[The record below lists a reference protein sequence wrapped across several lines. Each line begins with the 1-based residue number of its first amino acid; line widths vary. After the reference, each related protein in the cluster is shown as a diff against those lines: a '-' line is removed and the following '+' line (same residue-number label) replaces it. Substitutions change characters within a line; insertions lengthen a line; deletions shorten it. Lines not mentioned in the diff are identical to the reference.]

1 MTNAVT
7 EEEARERACCG
18 PPAIVGASLAAAALQ
33 AAGNGAEVTIS
44 GQDRLGKCCASECMA
59 WRKVTGDFDK
69 GGNLPGY
76 CGLAG
81 AIGAPV
87 HD

>member
-18 PPAIVGASLAAAALQ
+18 PGVVAIGLLLVNQMQLIAQGHDVPAPSGNTGA
-33 AAGNGAEVTIS
+33 
-44 GQDRLGKCCASECMA
+44 KCIASECMA
-59 WRKVTGDFDK
+59 WRKVSADFDK
-69 GGNLPGY
+69 DGNLPGY

-81 AIGAPV
+81 APN
-87 HD
+87 D